1 MISDYINTRTERYS
15 PYCLEYNKR
24 HKNFR
29 SQYNYL
35 NSANERIQVKI
46 FHASNFGLIN
56 PKISTNFFFILKTE
70 KKQNQISDKIL
81 FNLNKLKRCE
91 KLSDGWSG
99 KNSKAIDSAIL
110 SKANYLINTLAIQPG
125 IYPTP
130 RGTIQFEYYK
140 NSNYLE
146 FEILSTGTKM
156 LEVIKNEPYERV
168 INDLLDIKKEV
179 LTFYDF
185 KHD

>member
-1 MISDYINTRTERYS
+1 M
-15 PYCLEYNKR
+15 L
-24 HKNFR
+24 
-29 SQYNYL
+29 
-35 NSANERIQVKI
+35 
-46 FHASNFGLIN
+46 
-56 PKISTNFFFILKTE
+56 
-70 KKQNQISDKIL
+70 
-81 FNLNKLKRCE
+81 KLKKYE

-99 KNSKAIDSAIL
+99 ENSKAIDSNIL
-110 SKANYLINTLAIQPG
+110 SKAKYLIDILAIQPD

-156 LEVIKNEPYERV
+156 LKVLKDEPYEQV

-179 LTFYDF
+179 NAFYES
-185 KHD
+185 

>member
-56 PKISTNFFFILKTE
+56 S
-70 KKQNQISDKIL
+70 
-81 FNLNKLKRCE
+81 
-91 KLSDGWSG
+91 
-99 KNSKAIDSAIL
+99 
-110 SKANYLINTLAIQPG
+110 
-125 IYPTP
+125 
-130 RGTIQFEYYK
+130 
-140 NSNYLE
+140 
-146 FEILSTGTKM
+146 
-156 LEVIKNEPYERV
+156 
-168 INDLLDIKKEV
+168 
-179 LTFYDF
+179 
-185 KHD
+185 

>member
-81 FNLNKLKRCE
+81 FNLLKLKKYE

-99 KNSKAIDSAIL
+99 ENSKAIDSEIL
-110 SKANYLINTLAIQPG
+110 SKANYLINTLAIQPD

-146 FEILSTGTKM
+146 FEIFPTENKM
-156 LEVIKNEPYERV
+156 LKVIKNEPYETIV
-168 INDLLDIKKEV
+168 NHLFDINKEV
-179 LTFYDF
+179 NAFYES
-185 KHD
+185 

>member
-1 MISDYINTRTERYS
+1 MISDYINTRTEKYS

-56 PKISTNFFFILKTE
+56 PKISANLFSILRTE
-70 KKQNQISDKIL
+70 KKQNASLDKKI
-81 FNLNKLKRCE
+81 FSNLLKLKKYE

-99 KNSKAIDSAIL
+99 ENSKAIDSNIL
-110 SKANYLINTLAIQPG
+110 SKAKYLIDILAIQPD

-156 LEVIKNEPYERV
+156 LKVLKDEPYEQV

-179 LTFYDF
+179 NAFYES
-185 KHD
+185 